1 MKSEEGLKQEIGNNE
16 RITKEVVGEEE
27 DKGRGR
33 EEWKKNRMRQ
43 WEGDETLEGETE
55 WVWKK
60 DEKRKSEG
68 KRLGKTGWGMRQKK
82 ESEVGIRE
90 RKDWWLGGEKY

>member
-16 RITKEVVGEEE
+16 RITKEVVEGE
-27 DKGRGR
+27 DKSRER
-33 EEWKKNRMRQ
+33 EERKKNWMRQ

-60 DEKRKSEG
+60 DEKRKTEG
-68 KRLGKTGWGMRQKK
+68 KRLRKTGWGNEKK
-82 ESEVGIRE
+82 KWKWG
-90 RKDWWLGGEKY
+90 WN